1 MLIRPETLEP
11 IFRFGHHY
19 DDVTDAEDGAD
30 VLELIVMLSL
40 LVPILATGARRLNSG
55 KTGWWQL
62 FVLIPFA
69 GWLVLII
76 FFFCAASR
84 TKIAC
89 PPPV

>member
-1 MLIRPETLEP
+1 M
-11 IFRFGHHY
+11 
-19 DDVTDAEDGAD
+19 TDAEDGDD

-40 LVPILATGARRLNSG
+40 LVPILATGARRLHDSG

-76 FFFCAASR
+76 FFLLRGEPNENRFG
-84 TKIAC
+84 